1 MKNNIAIIALVVL
14 LVFTFALYN
23 NARKVNDQLV
33 STVYSIMLNDLRYK
47 GQSVDNL
54 INYYEV
60 MNSEA
65 VGEPDVINVPSGE
78 RILQEQIPLTQ
89 SFNDVL
95 PESQMMN
102 ELNAEWANTFGM
114 ISETRQ
120 YRKEFLEDLIAEL
133 GVLGSLIEWKG
144 NPDSLVVD
152 LERIML
158 QLGKIN
164 NELLKHRSP

>member
-78 RILQEQIPLTQ
+78 RI
-89 SFNDVL
+89 
-95 PESQMMN
+95 
-102 ELNAEWANTFGM
+102 
-114 ISETRQ
+114 
-120 YRKEFLEDLIAEL
+120 
-133 GVLGSLIEWKG
+133 
-144 NPDSLVVD
+144 
-152 LERIML
+152 
-158 QLGKIN
+158 
-164 NELLKHRSP
+164 